1 MAGKNSRWHVFNIY
15 MQQKS
20 TVKEIQAGTTV
31 KGKQE
36 GNKGIQEQT
45 AKPRPYPI

>member
-1 MAGKNSRWHVFNIY
+1 
-15 MQQKS
+15 MQ
-20 TVKEIQAGTTV
+20 EGATV

-36 GNKGIQEQT
+36 GNKVKGYRRKKT